1 MKKKKV
7 EKKYQSLK
15 RNHFG
20 GNKNLKGKNILMER
34 NKENWKE
41 KWNGSVKEKRKNHY
55 RKKKYVRNCR
65 IKEKR
70 EKYEGK
76 KIKNGRII
84 CIDEGKKKT
93 EE

>member
-1 MKKKKV
+1 
-7 EKKYQSLK
+7 
-15 RNHFG
+15 
-20 GNKNLKGKNILMER
+20 MEA
-34 NKENWKE
+34 W
-41 KWNGSVKEKRKNHY
+41 RKNEKIIIG
-55 RKKKYVRNCR
+55 KKKYVRNCR